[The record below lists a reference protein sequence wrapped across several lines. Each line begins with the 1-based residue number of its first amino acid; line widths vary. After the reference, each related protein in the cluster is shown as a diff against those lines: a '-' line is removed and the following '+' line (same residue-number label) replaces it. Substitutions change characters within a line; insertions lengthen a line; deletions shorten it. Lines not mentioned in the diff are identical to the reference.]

1 MQFLIGFITAIVSVI
16 ILMVAFL
23 LGQRSN
29 KRDKD
34 KSIKVGFEEEE
45 KARQRG
51 MNNVLSY
58 DLDVAIGRREQRE

>member
-1 MQFLIGFITAIVSVI
+1 
-16 ILMVAFL
+16 MVAFL
-23 LGQRSN
+23 LGKKSN
-29 KRDKD
+29 KPRDKD

-58 DLDVAIGRREQRE
+58 DFDVAIGRREQRE